1 MHLTSGIKVV
11 LMLFFALSV
20 GCAETKQDFCKHLS
34 LEEAQAFDPTISNT
48 EMRQTK
54 RILYCVYK
62 NETSDRLFV
71 SVDRAMKYSPKDFLK
86 VLAKNSP
93 DEYEEILSLSGAGID
108 SAALFLGND
117 DELQLDF
124 LIAQNNE
131 YSVTIR
137 AREVTST
144 SSGKIDKLQSI
155 ATKVLSRI

>member
-11 LMLFFALSV
+11 LMVFFALSV
-20 GCAETKQDFCKHLS
+20 GCTETKQDFCKHLS

>member
-1 MHLTSGIKVV
+1 MHLTSGIRVV
-11 LMLFFALSV
+11 LTLFFALSV
-20 GCAETKQDFCKHLS
+20 GCTETKQDFCKHLS

-62 NETSDRLFV
+62 NDTSDRLFV

-93 DEYEEILSLSGAGID
+93 DEYEEIVSLSSAGID
-108 SAALFLGND
+108 SAALFLGNV

-124 LIAQNNE
+124 LISQNSE